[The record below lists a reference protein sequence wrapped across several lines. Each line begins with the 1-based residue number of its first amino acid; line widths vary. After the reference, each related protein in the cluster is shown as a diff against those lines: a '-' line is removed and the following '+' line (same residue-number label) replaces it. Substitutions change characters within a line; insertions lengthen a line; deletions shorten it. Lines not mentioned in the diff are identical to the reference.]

1 MSLKPLVSI
10 VIPMY
15 NAEKYIKEAIL
26 SITNQTY
33 KNLEIII
40 IDDCSKDK
48 SVEIVK
54 SIEDDRIIL
63 IKNDENLQQPK
74 TRNKGLM
81 LAKGKYIA
89 NMDADD
95 ISVQDRIEKQV
106 AFMEKHPWIDICGTQ
121 IEKFGKRNFIKR
133 LADIIFTV
141 KFPEEHDEI
150 IAEMPVRCVLAHPTA
165 MFRTESV
172 HKYGIR
178 YNPEFRYAQDFE
190 LWSRLIFENV
200 KFANLPQ
207 KLLRYRMS
215 DEQVGNKHGNEQ
227 KKYAI
232 DIIKRNIGEIIPDE
246 DFFFFFNEFYDEEY
260 VKKDIEKL
268 LKIYIACS
276 DKECHKKKQIENFMD
291 VLANSL
297 VNKNIKFLAWY
308 LMKKPNV
315 KVFDGRF
322 IRFAFFCLR

>member
-106 AFMEKHPWIDICGTQ
+106 AFMERHPWIDICGTQ

-133 LADIIFTV
+133 LADRLFPV
-141 KFPEEHDEI
+141 KFLEEHDEI
-150 IAEMPVRCVLAHPTA
+150 ADIIPVRCMLAHPTV

-172 HKYGIR
+172 NKYKIR

-200 KFANLPQ
+200 KFANLSQ
-207 KLLRYRMS
+207 TLLRYRMS

-232 DIIKRNIGEIIPDE
+232 DIIKRNIGKILLDE
-246 DFFFFFNEFYDEEY
+246 DFCFFSNESYDEKH
-260 VKKDIEKL
+260 VRRDIEKL
-268 LKIYIACS
+268 LDIYKACS

-291 VLANSL
+291 VMADSLA
-297 VNKNIKFLAWY
+297 NKNIKFLAWY
-308 LMKKPNV
+308 LMKKPNIN
-315 KVFDGRF
+315 FRDGRF
-322 IRFAFFCLR
+322 LRFVMMCF